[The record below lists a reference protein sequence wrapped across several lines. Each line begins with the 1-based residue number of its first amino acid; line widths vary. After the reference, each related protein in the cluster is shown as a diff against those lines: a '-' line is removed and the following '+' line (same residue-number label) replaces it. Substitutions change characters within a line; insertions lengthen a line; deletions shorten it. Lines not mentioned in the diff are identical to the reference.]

1 MNQRDRA
8 DYTAFVAARHAA
20 LFRTAYL
27 ITGDYHLAEDL
38 LQAALSKAF
47 LSWSKVSAARSPEAY
62 VRRIIANQSVSWL
75 RRRSSGE
82 LPTAELEHATTAGHE
97 RRVVESDETWRALA
111 TLPRQQRAVL
121 VLRYYE
127 DMSEAEIA
135 DALRIS
141 PGTVKAHASRGLRSL
156 ARLLGADMPAESKE
170 PTP

>member
-8 DYTAFVAARHAA
+8 EYTAFVAARHRA

-27 ITGDYHLAEDL
+27 ITGDFHQAEDL
-38 LQAALSKAF
+38 LQVALTKAF

-62 VRRIIANQSVSWL
+62 VRRIIANQSVSWW

-82 LPTAELEHATTAGHE
+82 VPTAVVEAGTTSGHE
-97 RRVVESDETWRALA
+97 PQVTESDETWRAL
-111 TLPRQQRAVL
+111 TRLPRQQRAVL

-135 DALRIS
+135 DTLGIAR
-141 PGTVKAHASRGLRSL
+141 GTVKAHANKALKTL
-156 ARLLGADMPAESKE
+156 AQQLGADMPEE
-170 PTP
+170 TMETTT